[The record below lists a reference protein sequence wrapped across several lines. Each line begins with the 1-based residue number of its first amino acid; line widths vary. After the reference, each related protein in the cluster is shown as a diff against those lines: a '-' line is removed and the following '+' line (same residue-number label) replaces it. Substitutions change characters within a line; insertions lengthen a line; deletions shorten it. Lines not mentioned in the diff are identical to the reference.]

1 MSNLLEI
8 TDSQWG
14 TEDWTQIP
22 LTLSYLLL
30 RKKLPATL
38 RLKRAWLSVFVGQN
52 SRPSFVVSS
61 VSRCLTVAVEVS
73 ARAIVSYEGSALY

>member
-22 LTLSYLLL
+22 LTLSYLLP

-38 RLKRAWLSVFVGQN
+38 RLKRARLSMSVGQQ

-61 VSRCLTVAVEVS
+61 VSRCLTAAAEVS